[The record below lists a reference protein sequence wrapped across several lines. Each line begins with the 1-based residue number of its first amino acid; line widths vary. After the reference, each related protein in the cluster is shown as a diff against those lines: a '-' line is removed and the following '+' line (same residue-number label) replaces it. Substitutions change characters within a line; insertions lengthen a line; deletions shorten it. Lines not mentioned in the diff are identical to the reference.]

1 MGDCRNTTINETS
14 VCFSRRLNW
23 TVTEEGSF
31 TCQTEPGSNL
41 FSRDSGDLYSN
52 LTAIA
57 DALAAVRDVASDAAS
72 ATEQGLANV
81 GCAAQQA
88 FQQAT
93 AYYFRM
99 VQNEV
104 GVVEEAFEIISEFFE
119 AILGY
124 NNKVTGPVNIWIDE
138 ADQQFQSLACYA
150 NSPSGQ
156 QSRIWRTLEQHS
168 SVHAGLNTL
177 TSISNVVNTNFVE
190 DILRLLFTG
199 MTTNYEEYIVSGGS
213 ITQGWT
219 QAWRICTT
227 KWDIDSL
234 EQPENEE
241 PDEDDEDDWL
251 PRYQIFT
258 TPDASMAQLKAL
270 EHALGGGGWEI
281 SSINSTQWIKGY
293 VVDLN
298 IMQATLPATL
308 PFVNSTYRFV
318 WDGSEGTSIVDQP
331 TFSTT
336 ASKRSRFSGRH
347 HRRRSFDG
355 KSNKPTEAAEIHKR
369 AFDPSSYPEPTGSQK
384 LAVDN
389 GHYLK
394 TISQQKG
401 QSLDDF
407 TDYTYADPQGEGSWI
422 IIIDSGFDVTHKQ
435 LQSTAYRKVLTYAV
449 PDSKAL
455 PKLTKWDEEEGWQP
469 TPNWIA
475 DNLPNDNNEGHGTG
489 VACVAAGLSTG
500 VAPRANLLLVKPE
513 SYYLNVK
520 TGETRQ
526 PGITLAAIQD
536 AFSNIRDEI
545 GRSMDFGKV
554 VINLSMVLGES
565 SAVGSMLQHFFQ
577 SQDMTGVTIVMAA
590 GNYGYDYS
598 TNTVVKYQ
606 AESSPQKYVTDDSPF
621 INVGGTYH
629 DGSVWEWTTPPGA
642 RPGKG
647 SSDATISVW
656 AQADDVYTCKAN
668 AGSDAMFM
676 REGTSFA
683 APQVSGLVAS
693 LLSYPWPSTAENPF
707 TFVGAP
713 PGGGSVGRRMK
724 TMLADIY
731 AYQRLPRNEIAN
743 QAMKTLQS
751 FKPPRPFPW
760 TIPDRV
766 DVIYNMAF
774 GNQKCKN
781 VAGFPNVKRDTCSLS
796 GDGGTTTSAS
806 TASYVTNE
814 PTYESKAWTGFSTA
828 TGSASTPSGLDSSS
842 GSSDSSTS
850 MVTPSF
856 TLELSTT
863 VPTST

>member
-1 MGDCRNTTINETS
+1 M
-14 VCFSRRLNW
+14 
-23 TVTEEGSF
+23 TEEGTF
-31 TCQTEPGSNL
+31 TCQPNSESNL

-52 LTAIA
+52 LTEIA
-57 DALAAVRDVASDAAS
+57 EALAKVKDVVSDAAS
-72 ATEQGLANV
+72 TTEQGLANV

-93 AYYFRM
+93 AYYFNM

-104 GVVEEAFEIISEFFE
+104 GVVEEVFEIVSEFFE

-124 NNKVTGPVNIWIDE
+124 NTKVTGPVSLWIDE
-138 ADQQFQSLACYA
+138 TDMQFQSLACLT

-168 SVHAGLNTL
+168 SLHAGLNTL
-177 TSISNVVNTNFVE
+177 MSISNVVTTNFVE
-190 DILRLLFTG
+190 DVLRLVFTG
-199 MTTNYEEYIVSGGS
+199 MTINYEEYIVSGGS
-213 ITQGWT
+213 ITEGWT

-281 SSINSTQWIKGY
+281 SSANSTDWIKGY

-298 IMQATLPATL
+298 ILQATLPSTL
-308 PFVNSTYRFV
+308 GFVNSTYRFV
-318 WDGSEGTSIVDQP
+318 WDGSEGDSIIGEP

-336 ASKRSRFSGRH
+336 PPERRSRFSGRRD
-347 HRRRSFDG
+347 RRRSFDD
-355 KSNKPTEAAEIHKR
+355 KSTKSATASEIHKR
-369 AFDPSSYPEPTGSQK
+369 AFEPSSYPEPTGSQK
-384 LAVDN
+384 LKVDSQ
-389 GHYLK
+389 HYLK

-401 QSLDDF
+401 QSSDDY
-407 TDYTYADPQGEGSWI
+407 TDYTYAEPRGEGSWI

-435 LQSTAYRKVLTYAV
+435 LQSTEYRKVLTYAV
-449 PDSKAL
+449 PASKAV
-455 PKLTKWDEEEGWQP
+455 PKLTKWDEEDGWRP
-469 TPNWIA
+469 TMNSIA
-475 DNLPNDNNEGHGTG
+475 DDLPNESNDGHGTG
-489 VACVAAGLSTG
+489 VACVAAGLFSG
-500 VAPRANLLLVKPE
+500 VASRANLLLVKPE
-513 SYYLNVK
+513 SHYLNVK

-554 VINLSMVLGES
+554 VINLSMVLGEG

-598 TNTVVKYQ
+598 TNAVVKYQ
-606 AESSPQKYVTDDSPF
+606 AESSPQKYVSDASPF

-642 RPGKG
+642 RPGG
-647 SSDATISVW
+647 SDSFSEATISVW
-656 AQADDVYTCKAN
+656 AQADDVWTCRAN
-668 AGSDAMFM
+668 AGGANEAMFM

-683 APQVSGLVAS
+683 APQVAGLAAS

-707 TFVGAP
+707 AFVGAP

-724 TMLADIY
+724 TMLADTY
-731 AYQRLPRNEIAN
+731 AYQRLPRGEIAN
-743 QAMKTLQS
+743 RAMGTLQS
-751 FKPPRPFPW
+751 FRPPRAFPW
-760 TIPDRV
+760 AIPDRV

-774 GNQKCKN
+774 GDQRCKN
-781 VAGFPNVKRDTCSLS
+781 VPGFPNVKRDDTCPLS
-796 GDGGTTTSAS
+796 GDEGGTPTAAS
-806 TASYVTNE
+806 TASYVTDE
-814 PTYESKAWTGFSTA
+814 PTYESKSWTGFSTA
-828 TGSASTPSGLDSSS
+828 TGSSSTASEIHTSSASGDS
-842 GSSDSSTS
+842 GSET
-850 MVTPSF
+850 VTPTFTPTF
-856 TLELSTT
+856 TLVLTAT
-863 VPTST
+863 VTPGS